1 MKTMKTMKT
10 MTAHRMRFLQG
21 ERQRGTADAWIF
33 ILTRRSTPRSPS
45 ILFSRLKVEDDEA
58 CSPSI
63 LFADGRVG
71 GGEEH
76 YDDET
81 VDDDDETVDDET
93 VDDENVEDSQ
103 VKQGSPLRFSVNV
116 EDDSIES
123 DDSMIYNL
131 GEKARVLDIVVN
143 RSIVLTLRFARRRR
157 KHGAA
162 SFLVIPPVVVKRLP
176 VPEIDVFKNKAPFN
190 LKIPSPPS
198 NNHLPKLKSSS
209 AVEETN

>member
-1 MKTMKTMKT
+1 MKTMKT

-33 ILTRRSTPRSPS
+33 ILTRRSIPRSPS

-103 VKQGSPLRFSVNV
+103 VKQGSSLRFSVNV
-116 EDDSIES
+116 KDDSIES

-131 GEKARVLDIVVN
+131 GEKARVLDIVEHH
-143 RSIVLTLRFARRRR
+143 SIVLTLRFARRRR

-162 SFLVIPPVVVKRLP
+162 SFLVVPPIVVKRLP
-176 VPEIDVFKNKAPFN
+176 VPEINVFKNKAPFN